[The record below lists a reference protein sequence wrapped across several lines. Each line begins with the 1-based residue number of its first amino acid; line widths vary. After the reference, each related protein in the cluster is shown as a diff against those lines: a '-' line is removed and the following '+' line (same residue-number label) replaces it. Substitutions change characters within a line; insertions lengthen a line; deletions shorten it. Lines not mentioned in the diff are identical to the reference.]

1 MYKLIVKN
9 KEVSIIDK
17 LLTNDECESISGT
30 GAQWICNAFTKYI
43 GLDIG
48 DYTIKEYYNEPGCFI
63 LSIREEDLIKLR
75 EDKLNNLIN

>member
-9 KEVSIIDK
+9 KEVSIIDR

-30 GAQWICNAFTKYI
+30 GTQWICDAFVKYI
-43 GLDIG
+43 GLDIN
-48 DYTIKEYYNEPGCFI
+48 DYTISEYYSEPGCFT
-63 LSIREEDLIKLR
+63 LNIREEDLTKLR